1 MARRDEKQLGL
12 FARWWKSQSDKHFQI
27 ITNVSILSAA
37 LLVWGI
43 IFLFVLSGPTD
54 PSKENIVTLT
64 WIGMILGSLGVFYVA
79 PEFFYYL
86 EQKQTLDSILILDS
100 RAEVLRRRKEG
111 EDAAIMLGTRYMSSM
126 RGLLETHEIPV
137 GKNLSVESST
147 PNRSSKSSQSIE
159 ASWWNNSDSI
169 ISHSLPGLEV
179 LRNLFFHRLIIL
191 MSLTVSVAL
200 IWNTLFGLATLSG
213 SREYTI
219 DLTERIS
226 GSTSY
231 HHSAAHIDPVSI
243 LLIVFFLLILYTTRP
258 FYNKED

>member
-1 MARRDEKQLGL
+1 MARREEKQLGL
-12 FARWWKSQSDKHFQI
+12 FARWWQSQSDKHFQI
-27 ITNVSILSAA
+27 ITNVSIISVA

-54 PSKENIVTLT
+54 PSKANIVSLT
-64 WIGMILGSLGVFYVA
+64 WLGMVIGIIGTFYVA

-137 GKNLSVESST
+137 GKNLAVDSST
-147 PNRSSKSSQSIE
+147 SNRRSKSNQLNE
-159 ASWWNNSDSI
+159 ESWWNNNDSV
-169 ISHSLPGLEV
+169 ISHFLPGLDI
-179 LRNLFFHRLIIL
+179 LRNLFFHRLIIS
-191 MSLTVSVAL
+191 MSFSASVAL

-219 DLTERIS
+219 DLTEKIS

-231 HHSAAHIDPVSI
+231 YHSATHIDPVSI
-243 LLIVFFLLILYTTRP
+243 LLIAFFLFILYSTRP
-258 FYNKED
+258 FYDKEE